1 MSWHVGVGGP
11 EARAHSPPTCPTPTP
26 HRLETLSMRLTALLV
41 RVLVYLG
48 IVPDTKEGLSKYL
61 ET

>member
-1 MSWHVGVGGP
+1 
-11 EARAHSPPTCPTPTP
+11 
-26 HRLETLSMRLTALLV
+26 MRLTALLV

-48 IVPDTKEGLSKYL
+48 IMPDTEGLSKYL

>member
-1 MSWHVGVGGP
+1 
-11 EARAHSPPTCPTPTP
+11 
-26 HRLETLSMRLTALLV
+26 MRLTALLV

>member
-1 MSWHVGVGGP
+1 MWGP
-11 EARAHSPPTCPTPTP
+11 EDGRPGPTPHIPAPPDPPP

-48 IVPDTKEGLSKYL
+48 IMPDTEGLSKYL

>member
-1 MSWHVGVGGP
+1 MGSQGP
-11 EARAHSPPTCPTPTP
+11 LPTYLPPLMPP
-26 HRLETLSMRLTALLV
+26 HRLEALSMRLTALLV

-48 IVPDTKEGLSKYL
+48 IVPDTKGLSKYL

>member
-1 MSWHVGVGGP
+1 MGAGGR
-11 EARAHSPPTCPTPTP
+11 EARAHSTHTCPPRPPP

-48 IVPDTKEGLSKYL
+48 IMPDTEGLSKYL

>member
-1 MSWHVGVGGP
+1 MWGSEDGKP
-11 EARAHSPPTCPTPTP
+11 RPTPHLPAPRPP

-48 IVPDTKEGLSKYL
+48 IMPDTKGLSKYL

>member
-1 MSWHVGVGGP
+1 MWGP
-11 EARAHSPPTCPTPTP
+11 EDGRPGPTPHIPAPPDPP

-48 IVPDTKEGLSKYL
+48 IMPDTEGLSKYL